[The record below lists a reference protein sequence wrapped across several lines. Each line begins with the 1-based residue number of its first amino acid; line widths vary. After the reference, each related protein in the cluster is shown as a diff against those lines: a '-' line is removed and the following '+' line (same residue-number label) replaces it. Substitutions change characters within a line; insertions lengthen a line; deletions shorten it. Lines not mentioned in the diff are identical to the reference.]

1 MNIVLISIVIF
12 LLTLAAS
19 YAGLQTQKRLADEH
33 KTGESK
39 AVVGQVAGLLTL
51 LLALV
56 LGTLIGVSF
65 AYFSTQKTELEG
77 FAAQVLRLDQALAQY
92 GPETKPLRD
101 KIKAGIQKGY
111 DTFWGGGEGDSNALS
126 VATPL
131 ANAQAIND
139 FLATLQPKTDL
150 QKQALATANQ
160 YNSMVEQ
167 SRLLM
172 SLQVASGPV
181 SWILIAI
188 MVFWTV
194 ALFFGIGLFAEP
206 NSLVIAALAFGAAS
220 IAFAIF
226 LILELG
232 LPYTGM
238 LKVSPAAA
246 FEQAIPSTWTN
257 TVPAAARKRVSSAL
271 RLGPARVK
279 VAKLQRFCMIRH
291 YYHRKIVNNRR
302 PRSSRRPE
310 GSNDDFRRER
320 PTKR

>member
-12 LLTLAAS
+12 ILTLAAS
-19 YAGLQTQKRLADEH
+19 YAGLETQKRLADEH

-39 AVVGQVAGLLTL
+39 GVVGQVAGLLTL

-65 AYFSTQKTELEG
+65 AYYSTQKTELEG
-77 FAAQVLRLDQALAQY
+77 LSAQILRLDQALAQY

-101 KIKAGIQKGY
+101 KMKAGIVKAY
-111 DTFWGGGEGDSNALS
+111 ETFWGGGEAEPNALS
-126 VATPL
+126 VAIPL
-131 ANAQAIND
+131 ANAQGTSD

-160 YNSMVEQ
+160 YNGMVEQ

-172 SLQVASGPV
+172 ALQVASAPV

-188 MVFWTV
+188 LVFWTV
-194 ALFFGIGLFAEP
+194 ALFFAIGLFAQP
-206 NSLVIAALAFGAAS
+206 NALVIAALAFGAAS

-232 LPYTGM
+232 LPYTGL
-238 LKVSPAAA
+238 LKVSPAAL
-246 FEQAIPSTWTN
+246 EETIEYID
-257 TVPAAARKRVSSAL
+257 K
-271 RLGPARVK
+271 
-279 VAKLQRFCMIRH
+279 
-291 YYHRKIVNNRR
+291 
-302 PRSSRRPE
+302 
-310 GSNDDFRRER
+310 
-320 PTKR
+320 